1 MSHTITHDRAKRS
14 KPRSLELV
22 LQAAY
27 ARLEIALGLDVE
39 SWRWTKPASVERAG
53 RILQSL
59 DQDLATFR
67 DSDAALVDLV
77 LLGITYSMIG
87 ALAKLRDLRHWQV
100 PATESG
106 RAAVIAELRETL
118 EGMGLPRSILK
129 RLPHPSRGS
138 RAKGA
143 GRWAA

>member
-1 MSHTITHDRAKRS
+1 MSQTITRDRAKRS

-22 LQAAY
+22 LQAGY
-27 ARLEIALGLDVE
+27 ARLEIAMGLDIE
-39 SWRWTKPASVERAG
+39 SWRWTRPASVERAG
-53 RILQSL
+53 RILESL
-59 DQDLATFR
+59 GQDLATFR

-77 LLGITYSMIG
+77 LLGMNYSLIG
-87 ALAKLRDLRHWQV
+87 ALSQLRDLRHWQV

-118 EGMGLPRSILK
+118 EAMGLPRSILK